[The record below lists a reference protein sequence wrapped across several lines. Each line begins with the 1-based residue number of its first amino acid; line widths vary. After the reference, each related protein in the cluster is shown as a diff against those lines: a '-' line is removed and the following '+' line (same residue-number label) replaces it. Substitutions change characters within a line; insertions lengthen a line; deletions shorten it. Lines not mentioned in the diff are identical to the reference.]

1 MELINTEIVATD
13 LEALRLASVT
23 SGKPVAEYIREGVQ
37 LELQDL
43 VATNPAVRAAFQ
55 QQVEAYD
62 QFLADTP

>member
-43 VATNPAVRAAFQ
+43 VSH
-55 QQVEAYD
+55 
-62 QFLADTP
+62 